1 MAARLATYHSSHAGG
16 TRATRAQGRVP
27 ATGSLQHEQQTI
39 LCCTRWR
46 SGVYL
51 MFHTLAQRSHSTKA
65 VWASS
70 APRTC
75 IHASPIHALRVNQ
88 TRASAPD
95 LLHPRSSA
103 RAQGAPHGARG
114 RRPERQQHM
123 SEHIASVDR
132 REKKVFVKKIRN

>member
-1 MAARLATYHSSHAGG
+1 
-16 TRATRAQGRVP
+16 
-27 ATGSLQHEQQTI
+27 
-39 LCCTRWR
+39 
-46 SGVYL
+46 
-51 MFHTLAQRSHSTKA
+51 MFHTLAQRSHSKKA
-65 VWASS
+65 VWPSS

-75 IHASPIHALRVNQ
+75 IHAAPIHALRVNQ
-88 TRASAPD
+88 TRASAPY

-114 RRPERQQHM
+114 RRPKRQQHMSEHM